1 MYRLYRKL
9 ITKNIAIFL
18 IKISLDCLSLVAQR
32 RNVILQQEKKNQNK
46 PSFRALI
53 YLLQLE
59 EDLCFLVQNMGHKQ
73 QE

>member
-1 MYRLYRKL
+1 M
-9 ITKNIAIFL
+9 
-18 IKISLDCLSLVAQR
+18 KISLDCLSLVAQR

>member
-1 MYRLYRKL
+1 M
-9 ITKNIAIFL
+9 FL